1 MSLIW
6 KAGSICA
13 TTALVM
19 IAASTVPSRM
29 PSSSGFSSPSA
40 RLGNSCTSIR
50 PLDSASTACL
60 KARAPMA

>member
-19 IAASTVPSRM
+19 MAASTVPSRM
-29 PSSSGFSSPSA
+29 PSSSGFSSPSS
-40 RLGNSCTSIR
+40 RLGKQLH
-50 PLDSASTACL
+50 LDPAL
-60 KARAPMA
+60 GRRLQRAA